1 MPLKGLTNR
10 TPSGLAG
17 VGLLE
22 AELAGVEVASGDG
35 DVAARVPGNVHAP
48 ASIATARTS
57 APRRPDVL
65 ISKGNGT
72 LRSGLRFRYDP
83 ATEAGHRPSPPGL
96 SSKGSRLRRMASGY
110 PFCFI

>member
-35 DVAARVPGNVHAP
+35 DVAAPVPGNVHAP
-48 ASIATARTS
+48 ASIATARMS
-57 APRRPDVL
+57 APPRPDVL
-65 ISKGNGT
+65 ISAGNDT
-72 LRSGLRFRYDP
+72 LRSGLRFRYDL
-83 ATEAGHRPSPPGL
+83 ATQSGHRPPTP
-96 SSKGSRLRRMASGY
+96 RMR
-110 PFCFI
+110 